1 MSYYLVNQ
9 KFNKFSNKIL
19 FYKLATTTQKGFT
32 LIELI
37 VVVIIIGVLAA
48 ISTPALLGQVSKARE
63 TEATISLGTL
73 SRSQQSYHVEH
84 QTFADTMEK
93 LTSTVKLNSDYYI
106 FPDPDPATVSN
117 LLVLHQAI
125 PADAT
130 NKKIIKNYA
139 SGVYFNN
146 TSSIYEIILCQG
158 SAINQAVDAPNVSSG
173 DCTNN
178 GRKIK

>member
-1 MSYYLVNQ
+1 MSYYPVNQ
-9 KFNKFSNKIL
+9 KFNKISNKIL
-19 FYKLATTTQKGFT
+19 LNRLVTTTQKGFT

-48 ISTPALLGQVSKARE
+48 ISTPTLLGQISKARE
-63 TEATISLGTL
+63 TEATTSLGTL

-84 QTFADTMEK
+84 QTFADTVVK
-93 LTSTVKLNSDYYI
+93 LTSTVKVDSKYYT
-106 FPDPDPATVSN
+106 FPDPATVSD

-125 PADAT
+125 PADPT
-130 NKKIIKNYA
+130 NKDLVRNYA
-139 SGVYFNN
+139 SGVYFDKG
-146 TSSIYEIILCQG
+146 SSNYEIILCQG

>member
-9 KFNKFSNKIL
+9 KFNKVSNKIL
-19 FYKLATTTQKGFT
+19 LYKLATTTQKGFT

-48 ISTPALLGQVSKARE
+48 ISTPTLLGQISKARE
-63 TEATISLGTL
+63 TEATTSLGTL

-84 QTFADTMEK
+84 QTFANTMEK
-93 LTSTVKLNSDYYI
+93 LTSNVKLTSNYYT
-106 FPDPDPATVSN
+106 FPDPATVSD

-125 PADAT
+125 PVDTT
-130 NKKIIKNYA
+130 NKFLVRNYA

-146 TSSIYEIILCQG
+146 ASSNYEIILCQG

-178 GRKIK
+178 GRKLK

>member
-1 MSYYLVNQ
+1 MRYYSVN
-9 KFNKFSNKIL
+9 KNSNKIL
-19 FYKLATTTQKGFT
+19 LFKLATSTQKGFT

-48 ISTPALLGQVSKARE
+48 ISTPTLLGQISKARE
-63 TEATISLGTL
+63 TEATTSLGTL

-84 QTFADTMEK
+84 QTFASNMVE
-93 LTSTVKLNSDYYI
+93 LTANVSLKSKYYT
-106 FPDPDPATVSN
+106 FPDPGTVSN
-117 LLVLHQAI
+117 LLVLHQAV
-125 PADAT
+125 PTDGN
-130 NKKIIKNYA
+130 NKDLVRNYA

-146 TSSIYEIILCQG
+146 ASSNYEIIICQG

>member
-1 MSYYLVNQ
+1 MNSYPINQ
-9 KFNKFSNKIL
+9 KINKTLLN
-19 FYKLATTTQKGFT
+19 KLATTNQKGFT

-48 ISTPALLGQVSKARE
+48 ISTPTLLGQISKARE
-63 TEATISLGTL
+63 TEATTSLGTL

-84 QTFADTMEK
+84 QTFADTMAK
-93 LTSTVKLNSDYYI
+93 LTSNVKLTSKYYT
-106 FPDPDPATVSN
+106 FLDPTTVSN
-117 LLVLHQAI
+117 LLVLHQAV
-125 PADAT
+125 PVN
-130 NKKIIKNYA
+130 NKDLVRNYA

-146 TSSIYEIILCQG
+146 SSSNYEIILCQG
-158 SAINQAVDAPNVSSG
+158 SAINQAVDAPNVSTG

>member
-1 MSYYLVNQ
+1 MSHYLVHQ
-9 KFNKFSNKIL
+9 KSNKISNKIL
-19 FYKLATTTQKGFT
+19 LYKLATTTQKGFT

-37 VVVIIIGVLAA
+37 VVVIIIGVLAT
-48 ISTPALLGQVSKARE
+48 ISMPTLLGQISKARE
-63 TEATISLGTL
+63 AEATTGLGTL
-73 SRSQQSYHVEH
+73 SRSQQSHHVEH

-93 LTSTVKLNSDYYI
+93 LTSNVKLNSNYYT
-106 FPDPDPATVSN
+106 FPDPATVSD
-117 LLVLHQAI
+117 LLVLHQAV
-125 PADAT
+125 PTDPT
-130 NKKIIKNYA
+130 NKDLVRNYA

-146 TSSIYEIILCQG
+146 ASSNYEIILCQG

>member
-1 MSYYLVNQ
+1 MSYYPVNQ
-9 KFNKFSNKIL
+9 KFNKIL
-19 FYKLATTTQKGFT
+19 LYKLATTTQKGFT

-48 ISTPALLGQVSKARE
+48 ISTPTLLGQISKARE
-63 TEATISLGTL
+63 TEATTSLGTV

-84 QTFADTMEK
+84 QTFADTMAK
-93 LTSTVKLNSDYYI
+93 LTSNVKLQSKYYT
-106 FPDPDPATVSN
+106 FPEPGTVSN
-117 LLVLHQAI
+117 LLVLHQAV
-125 PADAT
+125 PTDVN
-130 NKKIIKNYA
+130 NKDLVRNYA

-146 TSSIYEIILCQG
+146 ASSNYEIILCQG
-158 SAINQAVDAPNVSSG
+158 STINQGVDAPNVSTG

>member
-9 KFNKFSNKIL
+9 KFNKISNKIL
-19 FYKLATTTQKGFT
+19 LYKLATTTQKGFT

-48 ISTPALLGQVSKARE
+48 VSTPTLLGQISKARE
-63 TEATISLGTL
+63 TEATTGLGTL
-73 SRSQQSYHVEH
+73 SRSQQSHHVEH
-84 QTFADTMEK
+84 QTFADTMAK
-93 LTSTVKLNSDYYI
+93 LTSNVKLNSNYYT
-106 FPDPDPATVSN
+106 FPDPDPATVSD

-130 NKKIIKNYA
+130 NQKLVRKYA
-139 SGVYFNN
+139 SGVYFDNG
-146 TSSIYEIILCQG
+146 SSNYEIILCQG
-158 SAINQAVDAPNVSSG
+158 SAINQVVDAPNVSSG